1 MSDDKTDDIDIAS
14 FHSTFPPEPPLTP
27 AERQRRVVQLCS
39 SFLRNLA
46 FFCAGLQGE
55 VQRIL
60 LTPPH
65 PQFEFWREAH
75 VNFLDICVL
84 EWCKLFADRKSEHH
98 WRRVIDDHGRFE
110 ADLYATL
117 SVTVD
122 EFAKL
127 IEKAKHYRDKF
138 VAHLDEERTMHPP
151 KLDLPK
157 KSVVFLYG
165 RLVPHATAKRLE
177 QDFAQALQKAHTVYA
192 EALVGGSHGGGE
204 GR

>member
-1 MSDDKTDDIDIAS
+1 MSDDETDDIDMAS
-14 FHSTFPPEPPLTP
+14 FHSAFHPEPKLKP
-27 AERQRRVVQLCS
+27 AERRRRMVQLCS

-46 FFCAGLQGE
+46 FFRAGLQHE

-60 LTPPH
+60 LLPPD

-84 EWCKLFADRKSEHH
+84 EWCKLFADRNSGHH
-98 WRRVIDDHGRFE
+98 WRRVIDDHDRFE

-117 SVTVD
+117 SVTAD

-127 IEKAKHYRDKF
+127 IKQARHYRDKF
-138 VAHLDEERTMHPP
+138 VAHLDEQRIMRPP

-157 KSVVFLYG
+157 KSIVFLYG
-165 RLVPHATAKRLE
+165 RLDLDATAKQLE
-177 QDFAQALQKAHTVYA
+177 QVFAQALQKAQTVYA
-192 EALVGGSHGGGE
+192 EALTRHPAS
-204 GR
+204 